1 MTAVRI
7 IHAADLVARPWK
19 NGQGV
24 TWEIAIDPPGAGLGR
39 FRWRVSRARI
49 EADGP
54 FSLFPGCERW
64 IVCADGK
71 GFALAFEDGAIL
83 PVPPARL
90 VAFPGDRPVTC
101 RLVDGPCTDVNVIAR
116 RELPVRAELVAAP
129 SELPTGIGS
138 ALRLPDEV
146 LVRLDGGRALHA
158 SFAPGGAGAWTS

>member
-1 MTAVRI
+1 MTAPRI
-7 IHAADLVARPWK
+7 IHAADLVATPWK

-24 TWEIAIDPPGAGLGR
+24 TWEIAIDPPGAGLDR

-49 EADGP
+49 EADGS

-64 IVCADGK
+64 IVCVEGQ

-101 RLVDGPCTDVNVIAR
+101 RLVDGPCTDINVIAR
-116 RELPVRAELVAAP
+116 RGLVREVALAVASPEL
-129 SELPTGIGS
+129 SDGIGS
-138 ALRLPDEV
+138 ALRRGDEV
-146 LVRLDGGRALHA
+146 LVRLDGGRALQA
-158 SFAPGGAGAWTS
+158 RFAPEAAPRP